1 MDLGYLYFIVTMF
14 NIIYKIILEK
24 VNRSQPLDGLDVDL
38 SGQKFMCKHLY
49 RDFKTRTS
57 IK

>member
-1 MDLGYLYFIVTMF
+1 MF